1 MGRFNP
7 KINFIAVGILSI
19 VLCLGGAVPALG
31 TESGVRVTYR
41 LKWLFNMSTL
51 GDLYADRNQMFTKR
65 GLRVTVKA
73 GGPERDAIKELELG
87 YAQFGVASADQVIRA
102 RAKGAS
108 VVVLAQLFQI
118 NPLQWIYRADKI
130 KLERLADLKGKTL
143 GITYG
148 GNDETIMR
156 TLLAK
161 GNISESEV
169 KLFSVRY
176 DYTPF
181 YRHKADIWPVYRNTQ
196 AVFIGEKLRQAGERV
211 AFFNPA
217 HFGVKFVANSV
228 VTSER
233 MLKEHP
239 QTVRK
244 FMDGLLS
251 GWREALEPPNAQK
264 AIVCLRQF
272 DKDTAQNILE
282 AQLRITRDLI
292 KPEPDTKI
300 GTIDVAGWEMT
311 EQIMLDQKQIQKP
324 IGIKKALRSLPGLL
338 KE

>member
-1 MGRFNP
+1 MGRFDP

-196 AVFIGEKLRQAGERV
+196 AVFIGEKLRQAGEQV

-251 GWREALEPPNAQK
+251 GWREALEPPHAQK
-264 AIVCLRQF
+264 ALECLRQF

-292 KPEPDTKI
+292 KPEPHTKI

>member
-1 MGRFNP
+1 MERLNS
-7 KINFIAVGILSI
+7 KRKLIGIGMLG
-19 VLCLGGAVPALG
+19 LCLWIAGTFPAWG
-31 TESGVRVTYR
+31 TESGAEVTYR

-51 GDLYADRNQMFTKR
+51 GDLYADESQMFAQK

-108 VVVLAQLFQI
+108 VVVLAQMFQI
-118 NPLQWIYRADKI
+118 NPLQWIYRADKMT
-130 KLERLADLKGKTL
+130 LERLTDLKGKTL
-143 GITYG
+143 GITFG

-161 GNISESEV
+161 GNVSESEV

-181 YRHKADIWPVYRNTQ
+181 YRHKVDIWPVYRNTQ
-196 AVFIGEKLRQAGERV
+196 AVFIGEKLRQAGERI

-217 HFGVKFVANSV
+217 RFGVKFVANSV
-228 VTSER
+228 VTSQR
-233 MLKEHP
+233 MLEEHP
-239 QTVRK
+239 QTVK
-244 FMDGLLS
+244 NFMEGLLS
-251 GWREALEPPNAQK
+251 GWRQALKPSNAAK
-264 AIVCLRQF
+264 ALACLRQF
-272 DKDTAQNILE
+272 DKDTAPNILE
-282 AQLRITRDLI
+282 EQLKITRDLI
-292 KPEPDTKI
+292 KPDPETKI
-300 GTIDVAGWEMT
+300 GTIDVAGWKMT
-311 EQIMLDQKQIQKP
+311 EQIMLDQNQ
-324 IGIKKALRSLPGLL
+324 IKKPVGIEKALKPLPGLL